1 MNNRQ
6 KAKHWKQLYEG
17 ILKEPK
23 PVKIDYS
30 PLVHYHAN
38 CEIPMTDIAI
48 ASNDR
53 VLTERIIMSQIMNE
67 LMPLVKKNI
76 ICQRRDEIDAL
87 VYSID
92 LWMKGENK

>member
-23 PVKIDYS
+23 PVKIDYL
-30 PLVHYHAN
+30 PLAHYHVN
-38 CEIPMTDIAI
+38 CEIPICHIAI
-48 ASNDR
+48 ASNDKILSEH
-53 VLTERIIMSQIMNE
+53 VAMSQIMNE
-67 LMPLVKKNI
+67 LRPLVKKNI

-87 VYSID
+87 VYSVD
-92 LWMKGENK
+92 LWMRGHSN